1 MNVLSDQ
8 GRAELV
14 KIHKLYTK
22 LGNCEKESLIR
33 LTLQQLKEHFITAL
47 DVYRS
52 IIDLN
57 SGKRLS
63 PQMVF
68 WLQFMRLV
76 LPKLHRIALEIQ
88 TRQAHQAR
96 QAAVNPIV
104 LWNCIWMTCE
114 QLKKVR
120 SVAKKS
126 GSGKEASVV
135 KLQSCLRRLRA
146 QNLLKEARD
155 PQYLEKHSAKL
166 SESHREYFGFVGGA
180 MTTLTRPGK
189 KSDADYRDQ
198 LFCNLQRACD
208 VVDVQIDHMMSQT
221 TGRYSG
227 EILFFMKHRDFV
239 QNFCKMYLQKQEQAF
254 LQQQRKEQETQK
266 KLASQQQQEEYIA
279 AVRTRDR
286 LKAEEELA
294 KHAEQQRLLKQREI
308 AEKEALRKQE
318 AEKAMAAKVLA
329 ATQKAASTKQKEEQR
344 KAAVLANIEKKNE
357 KKKEEKAEKAA
368 AGSGKK

>member
-1 MNVLSDQ
+1 MEDSRKKRVFNRIESFCKAMKKRDAITLLQRAWRCRCVRRKYSGRLPLKPGSMNVLSDQ

-120 SVAKKS
+120 SVAKK
-126 GSGKEASVV
+126 KW
-135 KLQSCLRRLRA
+135 KW
-146 QNLLKEARD
+146 
-155 PQYLEKHSAKL
+155 
-166 SESHREYFGFVGGA
+166 
-180 MTTLTRPGK
+180 
-189 KSDADYRDQ
+189 
-198 LFCNLQRACD
+198 
-208 VVDVQIDHMMSQT
+208 
-221 TGRYSG
+221 
-227 EILFFMKHRDFV
+227 
-239 QNFCKMYLQKQEQAF
+239 
-254 LQQQRKEQETQK
+254 
-266 KLASQQQQEEYIA
+266 
-279 AVRTRDR
+279 
-286 LKAEEELA
+286 
-294 KHAEQQRLLKQREI
+294 
-308 AEKEALRKQE
+308 
-318 AEKAMAAKVLA
+318 
-329 ATQKAASTKQKEEQR
+329 
-344 KAAVLANIEKKNE
+344 
-357 KKKEEKAEKAA
+357 
-368 AGSGKK
+368 